1 MRMKQISRKY
11 RFDRIY
17 MYQLYVYTDQLES
30 IEKIYKEALHL

>member
-1 MRMKQISRKY
+1 MKQIY

-30 IEKIYKEALHL
+30 IENIYKEALHL